1 MKEMLVILFSV
12 VLIDNLVLSRFLGVC
27 SFLGLTKDLKNAM
40 GMSVAVI
47 FVMMV
52 ATGITYPIY
61 WSILAPINLG
71 YLQTV
76 IFILVI
82 AAVVQVLEAI
92 IRKAFPPL
100 YKAMGIYLPLIT
112 TNCAILGVMLINI
125 QEEYSFISAMMSSFG
140 AGVGY
145 MLAMFLFTGVR
156 SKMEKAD
163 IPEFLQGLPIT
174 LMAASIV
181 SVSFMGF
188 KGVIEN
194 LFG

>member
-1 MKEMLVILFSV
+1 MLIILFSV
-12 VLIDNLVLSRFLGVC
+12 ILIDNLVLSRFLGVC
-27 SFLGLTKDLKNAM
+27 SFIGLTKDLKNAM
-40 GMSVAVI
+40 GMSIAVI

-61 WSILAPINLG
+61 WSILEPISLG

-82 AAVVQVLEAI
+82 ASVVQVLEAI
-92 IRKAFPPL
+92 IRKVFPPL
-100 YKAMGIYLPLIT
+100 YKAMGIFLPLIT

-125 QEEYSFISAMMSSFG
+125 QEIYNFGSAMMSSFG

>member
-1 MKEMLVILFSV
+1 
-12 VLIDNLVLSRFLGVC
+12 
-27 SFLGLTKDLKNAM
+27 
-40 GMSVAVI
+40 VAVI
-47 FVMMV
+47 FVMLV
-52 ATGITYPIY
+52 ATAVTYPIY
-61 WSILAPINLG
+61 WNLLAPVGLG

-76 IFILVI
+76 VFILVI
-82 AAVVQVLEAI
+82 AAVVQVLEAV

-100 YKAMGIYLPLIT
+100 YRAMGIYLPLIT

-125 QEEYSFISAMMSSFG
+125 QETYGFLAAMTSSLG

-145 MLAMFLFTGVR
+145 MLAMFLFAGVR
-156 SKMEKAD
+156 AKIEKAD
-163 IPEFLQGLPIT
+163 IPSFMEGLPST
-174 LMAASIV
+174 LMAAAIV

>member
-1 MKEMLVILFSV
+1 MKEMLIILFSV

-40 GMSVAVI
+40 GMSIAVI
-47 FVMMV
+47 FVMIV

-61 WSILAPINLG
+61 WSILEPINLG

-76 IFILVI
+76 VFILVI

-125 QEEYSFISAMMSSFG
+125 QEIYNFGSAMMSSFG

-163 IPEFLQGLPIT
+163 IPEFMQGLPIT

>member
-1 MKEMLVILFSV
+1 MKEMLIILFSV

-27 SFLGLTKDLKNAM
+27 SFIGLTKDLKNAM

-61 WSILAPINLG
+61 WSILEPINLG

-100 YKAMGIYLPLIT
+100 YKAMGIFLPLIT

-125 QEEYSFISAMMSSFG
+125 QEIYNFGSAMMSSFG
-140 AGVGY
+140 AGIGY

-156 SKMEKAD
+156 SNGKCRHPRIHERLAYHLD
-163 IPEFLQGLPIT
+163 GGRYRLCLIYGIQRRD
-174 LMAASIV
+174 
-181 SVSFMGF
+181 
-188 KGVIEN
+188 
-194 LFG
+194 

>member
-1 MKEMLVILFSV
+1 MKEMLIILFSV

-47 FVMMV
+47 FVMIV

-61 WSILAPINLG
+61 WSILEPINLG

-125 QEEYSFISAMMSSFG
+125 QELYSFGNAMMSSFG

-145 MLAMFLFTGVR
+145 TLAMFLFTGVR
-156 SKMEKAD
+156 SKMEEAD

-174 LMAASIV
+174 LMAAAIV

>member
-1 MKEMLVILFSV
+1 MKELLVILFSV
-12 VLIDNLVLSRFLGVC
+12 ILIDNLVLSRFLGVC

-47 FVMMV
+47 FVMLV

-61 WSILAPINLG
+61 WSILEPINLG

-125 QEEYSFISAMMSSFG
+125 QEIYNFGSAMMSSFG

-163 IPEFLQGLPIT
+163 IPAFMQGLPIT

>member
-1 MKEMLVILFSV
+1 MKEMLIILFSV
-12 VLIDNLVLSRFLGVC
+12 ILIDNLVLSRFLGVC

-47 FVMMV
+47 FVMLV
-52 ATGITYPIY
+52 ATGITYPVY
-61 WSILAPINLG
+61 WSILEPINLG

-76 IFILVI
+76 VFILVI
-82 AAVVQVLEAI
+82 ASVVQVLEAI
-92 IRKAFPPL
+92 IRKVFPPL
-100 YKAMGIYLPLIT
+100 YKAMGIFLPLIT

-125 QEEYSFISAMMSSFG
+125 QEIYNFGSAMMSSFG

-156 SKMEKAD
+156 AKMEKAD
-163 IPEFLQGLPIT
+163 IPEFMQGLPIT